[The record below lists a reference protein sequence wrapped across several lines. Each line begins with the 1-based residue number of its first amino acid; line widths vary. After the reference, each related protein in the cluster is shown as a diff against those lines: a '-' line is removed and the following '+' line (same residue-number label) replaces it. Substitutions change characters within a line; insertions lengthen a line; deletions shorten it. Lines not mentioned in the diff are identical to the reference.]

1 MDKIKTLDNSLKGKY
16 LYFSEETKQD
26 KKYYILICD
35 YIEENIIY
43 SKKLYYLYVPKN
55 ISIKWIKTDKI
66 KKDDDIELIQTHY
79 QCSRSVAIEYLEI
92 ISDDDFA
99 NLKRLYKYGSIK
111 GNR

>member
-55 ISIKWIKTDKI
+55 ISIKCFVYSNISEIEIKNQEFFEISKEEFINTFRVFVTNEGNYPDKLPSKI
-66 KKDDDIELIQTHY
+66 IQDI
-79 QCSRSVAIEYLEI
+79 
-92 ISDDDFA
+92 
-99 NLKRLYKYGSIK
+99 
-111 GNR
+111 